1 MNKNI
6 GKSSFKEGEIMR
18 NARSYRS
25 VILTIGFMVI
35 FSTLTFA
42 LEEDIYRNQ
51 GIIMN
56 LDLRQKM
63 MIVNERT
70 FTWDQ
75 TTIIYNEKGVPI
87 NIENFKT
94 KAWVYIEGVKEKKDN
109 HIRIEKIYLLPK
121 HVDKKE
127 RHLYSFIQ

>member
-1 MNKNI
+1 MKNT
-6 GKSSFKEGEIMR
+6 
-18 NARSYRS
+18 RSYRY
-25 VILTIGFMVI
+25 VIISIGFMII

-42 LEEDIYRNQ
+42 SGEDIYRNQ
-51 GIIMN
+51 GIIMG

-75 TTIIYNEKGVPI
+75 TTIICNEKGSPI

-94 KAWVYIEGVKEKKDN
+94 KAWVYIEGMREKKN
-109 HIRIEKIYLLPK
+109 NPIRIEKIYLLPK
-121 HVDKKE
+121 YVDKKE
-127 RHLYSFIQ
+127 RHLYPFFQ